1 MAMSEDDWLTSGN
14 SLAMVRFIRDERT
27 PFRTRW
33 LSWASAKRFSVS
45 ERKWRL
51 IASAVF
57 RSVGDLFPD
66 EQAQQVLPILAQWA
80 DEEISHKDVV
90 KAIKPVTTLLRSITR
105 SVATGSGAALQTV
118 AGALRWYLHGDSN
131 PSLVM
136 AMASEARARFF
147 RARGTNRLLS
157 EPVTEAYVQ
166 AREASDAECTRQA
179 DLVRCILG
187 NPFRPTR
194 LEPTWLD
201 AHDGAARRVAQA
213 IYDDHAFADLPVLAD
228 ALEDAGCTDDAVLSH
243 CRAPGP
249 HARGCWVV
257 DLVLGKE

>member
-1 MAMSEDDWLTSGN
+1 M
-14 SLAMVRFIRDERT
+14 

-51 IASAVF
+51 LASAVF
-57 RSVGDLFPD
+57 RSVSDLLPD
-66 EQAQQVLPILAQWA
+66 EQACQVLAILSQCA
-80 DEEISHKDVV
+80 DEEISHKDAV
-90 KAIKPVTTLLRSITR
+90 KAIKPVATAVLRSIDGR
-105 SVATGSGAALQTV
+105 VATGPGAALKTV
-118 AGALRWYLHGDSN
+118 AYALRWYLLHESFN
-131 PSLVM
+131 SSQTLLSM
-136 AMASEARARFF
+136 TASARARFF
-147 RARGTNRLLS
+147 RARGIDRLLS
-157 EPVTEAYVQ
+157 EPVTQEYVKAKEAFAVES
-166 AREASDAECTRQA
+166 ARQA

-187 NPFRPTR
+187 NPFRSPR
-194 LEPTWLD
+194 IDPAWIH

-213 IYDDHAFADLPVLAD
+213 TYDDHAFADLPILAD

-257 DLVLGKE
+257 DVVLGKQ